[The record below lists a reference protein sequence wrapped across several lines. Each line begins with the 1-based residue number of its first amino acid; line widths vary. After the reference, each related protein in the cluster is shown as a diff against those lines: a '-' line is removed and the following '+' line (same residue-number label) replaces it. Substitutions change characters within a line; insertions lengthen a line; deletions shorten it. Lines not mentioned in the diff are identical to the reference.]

1 MILYTLNEDTG
12 EILPIDTTKS
22 KELRLWGLANRWR
35 LNTKFALSQIE
46 TVFLGIEFWVGMFFA
61 TMISWGINHWK
72 VFYYNSLADA
82 KEGHNKAVRMVTW
95 RRIVK

>member
-46 TVFLGIEFWVGMFFA
+46 TVFLGIEF
-61 TMISWGINHWK
+61 
-72 VFYYNSLADA
+72 
-82 KEGHNKAVRMVTW
+82 
-95 RRIVK
+95 